1 MAEMKGNIV
10 LLVTPFKNNY
20 EIDFESLEKLLE
32 HVITNGCEGI
42 IALGTTGE
50 FFSLSLEEKKQLI
63 KFIKTTIGSRVP
75 LCVGVGHSGTLMS
88 IELAKYAE
96 DLGVDCL
103 LLPPPYYYQTT
114 SNSIF
119 NHFDKVLSSVK
130 LDFMLYDG
138 GGGTEIPFDV
148 ICNLKE
154 RNANLKYVKESML
167 RSDKVKKITDNLDIK
182 VFCGDEVMLLSHLKD
197 GAVGM
202 GTALGNV
209 MPQAGTEI
217 CKLYSCGKIDEAHK
231 LYNSKIAPWVVASG
245 IIKAEFIRFHK
256 EALYRMGVINSP
268 VTRPPLTELSEARL
282 EQLDYLIKQIF

>member
-1 MAEMKGNIV
+1 MKGNIV
-10 LLVTPFKNNY
+10 LLVTPFKENF
-20 EIDFESLEKLLE
+20 EIDFESLDKLLD
-32 HVITNGCEGI
+32 HVINNGCEGV

-50 FFSLSLEEKKQLI
+50 FFSLSLDEKKQLI
-63 KFIKTTIGSRVP
+63 NFIKTKIGARVP

-96 DLGVDCL
+96 SLGVDCL

-119 NHFDKVLSSVK
+119 THFDGVLSSVK

-138 GGGTEIPFDV
+138 GGGTEIPFEV
-148 ICNLKE
+148 MCKLKE
-154 RNANLKYVKESML
+154 RNSNLKYVKESML
-167 RSDKVKKITDNLDIK
+167 RSDKVKKITESLDIK

-209 MPQAGTEI
+209 LPQAGTEV
-217 CKLYSCGKIDEAHK
+217 CNLYCSGKIDEAHK
-231 LYNSKIAPWVVASG
+231 LYNSKIAPWIVASG

-256 EALYRMGVINSP
+256 EALYRMGIISSP
-268 VTRPPLTELSEARL
+268 ITRPPLPGLSDARL

>member
-10 LLVTPFKNNY
+10 LLVTPFKENY
-20 EIDFESLEKLLE
+20 EIDFDSLDKLLD
-32 HVITNGCEGI
+32 HVINNGCEGV

-63 KFIKTTIGSRVP
+63 KFIKNKIDARVP
-75 LCVGVGHSGTLMS
+75 LCVGVGHSGTLLS

-96 DLGVDCL
+96 TLGVDCL

-114 SNSIF
+114 NNSIF

-148 ICNLKE
+148 MRKLKE
-154 RNANLKYVKESML
+154 HNPNLKYVKESML
-167 RSDKVKKITDNLDIK
+167 KSDKAKSITNDLNIK
-182 VFCGDEVMLLSHLKD
+182 VFCGDEVMLMSHLKD

-209 MPQAGTEI
+209 LPKAGTEV
-217 CKLYSCGKIDEAHK
+217 CNLYRSGKIEEAHK
-231 LYNSKIAPWVVASG
+231 LYNSKIAPWIVASG
-245 IIKAEFIRFHK
+245 IIKAEFIRYHK
-256 EALYRMGVINSP
+256 EALYRMGVISSP
-268 VTRPPLTELSEARL
+268 VTRPPLTELSDARL